1 MKFTSSFKVGI
12 LALSAIIIL
21 LFTVMWVKGKA
32 ISSAD
37 RITISFKDVN
47 GMREGSGVQMMGV
60 RIGQVEE
67 ITPKINGTESYVDV
81 KFVITEQGIEIPKAS
96 EISIQQSGIIGEQFL
111 EITPPKEKVIYLAEA
126 DKTKILHANDKVQ
139 MLLDQKYYDIGTIKK
154 IEIVETNMLPIL
166 IKENIKSK
174 NAYKVNYVVELPGLI
189 LPEAIDGKIVKED
202 SSKKLRLEPKEDIQ
216 VPYPK
221 TDSPYTV
228 IEPMRIADFLDL
240 QYRSAS
246 SLIET
251 NERISLLLS
260 DDVIKDLQQTFVNLE
275 ELSSSAN
282 ITMAKAQELIDLS
295 KIELEMLSE
304 NANKLSDRLITLT
317 DNINKITGDEEF
329 ATNVANATKSFS
341 RLSDNI
347 STLMEDPKTKSTLA
361 NLDITVKNIAE
372 LSGYVNDMS
381 KDPQLK
387 AYLKESVVKMNT
399 ALDKLSITL
408 DTVNYATEDEEKLK
422 QTMDDIN
429 ATSENLRK
437 FSEKLNKRFLIFR
450 LLF

>member
-81 KFVITEQGIEIPKAS
+81 KFVITEQGIDIPKAS

-126 DKTKILHANDKVQ
+126 DKTKILHTDDKVQ

-174 NAYKVNYVVELPGLI
+174 NAYKINYVVELPGLV

-202 SSKKLRLEPKEDIQ
+202 TSKKLRLEPKEDIQ

-347 STLMEDPKTKSTLA
+347 SSLMEDPKTKSTLA